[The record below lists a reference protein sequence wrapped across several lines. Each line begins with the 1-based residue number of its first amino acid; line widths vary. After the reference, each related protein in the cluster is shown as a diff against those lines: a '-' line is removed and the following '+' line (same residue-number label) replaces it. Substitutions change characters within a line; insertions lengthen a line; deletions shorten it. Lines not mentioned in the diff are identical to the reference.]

1 MVAPGGN
8 RAAIGNRVTGNMV
21 NRRFVS
27 RLQTNFARKNES
39 EQRIISQR
47 RFTRASQNPLDAA
60 RTLRNRKTMSEV
72 DTYRANLD
80 TATGIYDVAE
90 NSIRQ
95 ISGILQT
102 LQEKMIQASTDT
114 YDDSDMR
121 IIALEIESLAD
132 QMMRLMNVTVAGRQ
146 IFGGVNNGIPT
157 NEHHNGQAFQ
167 IVDAVGTDG
176 TTAKMVLYNGVPV
189 NAHSNHNHFPDSRTS
204 FLDVGL
210 GMRWLDD
217 HTINPQTA
225 IAVTFNGAQI
235 MGSGTS
241 VTDRQTVVGDGPPN
255 HFPSFVHSNNL
266 IQLTLDAAVSVRERG
281 NGIPSSMT
289 AIYAD
294 LLFEAQ
300 ESLSFAIA
308 RIGSEHAF
316 IEFNQ
321 DRLTNLDFNLKERQN
336 NLEFIDM
343 GEETTRWKMLE
354 MIYNATLQMSA
365 STVPMS
371 IFSFIR

>member
-1 MVAPGGN
+1 
-8 RAAIGNRVTGNMV
+8 MV
-21 NRRFVS
+21 NRRFVN

-60 RTLRNRKTMSEV
+60 RTLRNRRTMSEV

-90 NSIRQ
+90 GNIRQ
-95 ISGILQT
+95 ISAVLQT
-102 LQEKMIQASTDT
+102 LHERLIRAATDT
-114 YDDSDMR
+114 YTQEQKN
-121 IIALEIESLAD
+121 IIAQEIDQLAE
-132 QMMRLMNVTVAGRQ
+132 QMVSLMNVSVAGRQ
-146 IFGGVNNGIPT
+146 IFGGSNNGVKT
-157 NEHHNGQAFQ
+157 NDSHTGVAYR
-167 IVDAVGTDG
+167 IDASTR
-176 TTAKMVLYNGVPV
+176 MVYYNGVNV
-189 NAHSNHNHFPDSRTS
+189 NFHNDHSLFPDSRTS

-210 GMRWLDD
+210 GMRWLDE
-217 HTINPQTA
+217 HTIDPQTA
-225 IAVTFNGAQI
+225 IAVTFNGAQVL
-235 MGSGTS
+235 GSGMS
-241 VTDRQTVVGDGPPN
+241 VSDRRTVLGDNMVNDFPN
-255 HFPSFVHSNNL
+255 FAHSNNL
-266 IQLTLDAAVSVRERG
+266 IQLTLDAASGIRSGNSAIVSV
-281 NGIPSSMT
+281 
-289 AIYAD
+289 YAD
-294 LLFEAQ
+294 LVFEAQ
-300 ESLSFAIA
+300 GFLSQSIA
-308 RIGSEHAF
+308 RIGSAQAF

-336 NLEFIDM
+336 TLEFIDM